1 MEIDRHFHHLDEGG
15 QKLFIAGLV
24 SKSDIHTRGR
34 LTRRKILITVK
45 RERNDI
51 VTFRTQGCR
60 AVTMMYITV
69 NDQNFINTRQR
80 ECEVRGYRQIIEQT
94 ETATKIGVSMVITTT
109 EMNCHP

>member
-1 MEIDRHFHHLDEGG
+1 
-15 QKLFIAGLV
+15 
-24 SKSDIHTRGR
+24 
-34 LTRRKILITVK
+34 
-45 RERNDI
+45 
-51 VTFRTQGCR
+51 
-60 AVTMMYITV
+60 MMYITV